1 MRLITVR
8 KGRHRVCAIAADT
21 GRCDL
26 EDFFAE
32 LEKGR
37 SADLNGLLDLIERVS
52 VGGRPSETQYCK
64 HLGGG
69 IWEFRHGRAR
79 ILWFYDDEAGSLIL
93 CSHGFVKQSQKT
105 PRPEIDRAK
114 TRRKRYL
121 EAKKGGTLARDWEE
135 TP

>member
-1 MRLITVR
+1 MRLVTVR

-26 EDFFAE
+26 EAFFAE
-32 LEKGR
+32 LAKSR
-37 SADLNGLLDLIERVS
+37 PADLKGLVDLIERAS
-52 VGGRPSETQYCK
+52 LAGRPSETQYCR
-64 HLGGG
+64 HLGDG

-79 ILWFYDDEAGSLIL
+79 VLWFYDNEAKSLIL
-93 CSHGFVKQSQKT
+93 CSHGFVKQSRKT

-121 EAKKGGTLARDWEE
+121 EAKKRGALTRDWEE